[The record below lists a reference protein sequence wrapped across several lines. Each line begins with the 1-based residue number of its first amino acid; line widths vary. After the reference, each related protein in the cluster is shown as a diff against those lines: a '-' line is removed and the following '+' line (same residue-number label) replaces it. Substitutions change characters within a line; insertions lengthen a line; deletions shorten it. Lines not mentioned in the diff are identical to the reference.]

1 MAQFLVKVA
10 DEQGHLRQQVE
21 HGYSEAEVHDR
32 FTQQGY
38 LVYWVKPRT
47 LLSTGGG
54 QFGRRGRLRQST
66 FLIFNQQFLTLI
78 KAGLPILT
86 ALDLLIK
93 RQRDKALLQLLEN
106 VRERVRGGE
115 LLSDAFAAQQVF
127 PKMYTTTLLAGEKSG
142 NMEEVLGRYISYQR
156 MVQTFR
162 KKLLVSLVYPALLVS
177 VVTLMLIFLIT
188 YVVPKFADLFNNLG
202 AQLPAITVFM
212 LSLGLNA
219 QKYAWVVLLVGAAA
233 IFLLWRWKHSDQGA
247 QRIDRFLLSL
257 PLIGEIRLKYQVA
270 NFSRILGTLLQGGLP
285 LVPAMETAGESMSSR
300 QMLNGVTAAAE
311 RVKEGQS
318 LAHSLEAQKL
328 FPDLAVEMLEVGES
342 TGALPAMLAS
352 VAEFYEE
359 DVQTALSAAMA
370 LIEPMILI
378 IMAVFVGGILISLYM
393 PIFTLG
399 TGDRSR
405 RTGTRARYR
414 AALSLRIRRS
424 ERFPVAPRSVR
435 EDPCAPD
442 VPL

>member
-1 MAQFLVKVA
+1 MAEFLVKVA
-10 DEQGHLRQQVE
+10 DEQGHLKQHVE

-38 LVYWVKPRT
+38 LVYWVKPRS
-47 LLSTGGG
+47 LLSSGGMPML
-54 QFGRRGRLRQST
+54 RSRLKPAT
-66 FLIFNQQFLTLI
+66 FLIFNQQFLTLM

-86 ALDLLIK
+86 SLDLLIK
-93 RQRDKALLQLLEN
+93 RQRDKFLLQVLEN

-142 NMEEVLGRYISYQR
+142 NMEEVLGRYIAYQR

-233 IFLLWRWKHSDQGA
+233 IF
-247 QRIDRFLLSL
+247 
-257 PLIGEIRLKYQVA
+257 
-270 NFSRILGTLLQGGLP
+270 
-285 LVPAMETAGESMSSR
+285 
-300 QMLNGVTAAAE
+300 
-311 RVKEGQS
+311 
-318 LAHSLEAQKL
+318 
-328 FPDLAVEMLEVGES
+328 
-342 TGALPAMLAS
+342 
-352 VAEFYEE
+352 
-359 DVQTALSAAMA
+359 
-370 LIEPMILI
+370 
-378 IMAVFVGGILISLYM
+378 
-393 PIFTLG
+393 
-399 TGDRSR
+399 
-405 RTGTRARYR
+405 
-414 AALSLRIRRS
+414 
-424 ERFPVAPRSVR
+424 
-435 EDPCAPD
+435 
-442 VPL
+442 

>member
-10 DEQGHLRQQVE
+10 DEQGNLRQQVE

-47 LLSTGGG
+47 LLSRSQGGA
-54 QFGRRGRLRQST
+54 RGKLRQST

-86 ALDLLIK
+86 SLDLLIK
-93 RQRDKALLQLLEN
+93 RQRDKSLLQLLEN
-106 VRERVRGGE
+106 VRERVKGGE
-115 LLSDAFAAQQVF
+115 LLSDSFAAQRVF
-127 PKMYTTTLLAGEKSG
+127 PKMYTTTLMAGEKSG
-142 NMEEVLGRYISYQR
+142 NMEEVLGRYIAYQR

-177 VVTLMLIFLIT
+177 VVTLMLVFLIT

-219 QKYAWVVLLVGAAA
+219 QKYGWIVLIVLVVAVIQLLPSNRTDRGAE
-233 IFLLWRWKHSDQGA
+233 S
-247 QRIDRFLLSL
+247 IDRFLLSL
-257 PLIGEIRLKYQVA
+257 PLVGEIRMKYQVA
-270 NFSRILGTLLQGGLP
+270 NFSRILATLLEGGLP
-285 LVPAMETAGESMSSR
+285 LVPAMTTAGESLSSR

-311 RVKEGQS
+311 RVREGQS
-318 LAHSLEAQKL
+318 LAYSLESQKL

-342 TGALPAMLAS
+342 TGALPAMLSS

-370 LIEPMILI
+370 LIEPLILI

-399 TGDRSR
+399 
-405 RTGTRARYR
+405 AN
-414 AALSLRIRRS
+414 
-424 ERFPVAPRSVR
+424 VH
-435 EDPCAPD
+435 
-442 VPL
+442 